1 MWSSI
6 FKDDNYFWYSN
17 NIRITWKKIHIQ
29 PKLIYIKIIKYF
41 KISEAVSHD
50 DEYRKKNIN

>member
-29 PKLIYIKIIKYF
+29 PKLIYVKIIKYF

-50 DEYRKKNIN
+50 DE